1 MVETTNDLDI
11 ENGEIEVT
19 GEANNPLSIEMDL
32 QQLNINHNLVC
43 GIYIYAD
50 KETGTAQVSKIGMPN
65 LIEVLENAYIDW
77 TLQNI
82 EGCND

>member
-1 MVETTNDLDI
+1 MENKDI
-11 ENGEIEVT
+11 IEDEIEVT
-19 GEANNPLSIEMDL
+19 CEANPLSIEMDL

-65 LIEVLENAYIDW
+65 LIEVLEKAYLDW